1 MRLGAYPC
9 TLVPG
14 TKAAMAYGDVSV
26 VHERHRHRFEFNN
39 AYRRVLENA
48 GMVFSGLSPTG
59 ELVEIAEIR
68 DHPWMVGS
76 QFHPE
81 FKSRLTRPHPL
92 FLGFLKAAMERSA
105 APPA

>member
-1 MRLGAYPC
+1 
-9 TLVPG
+9 
-14 TKAAMAYGDVSV
+14 MAYSLYRSEEI
-26 VHERHRHRFEFNN
+26 HERHRHRYEVNLK
-39 AYRRVLENA
+39 YRSQLEDA
-48 GMVFSGLSPTG
+48 GLHFSGESPDG
-59 ELVEIAEIR
+59 KKMEILEMSAEA
-68 DHPWMVGS
+68 HPFFMAS